1 MKHFVVFAIALFGT
15 YLQGM
20 AQAPVFDIEWTTLG
34 RVEMLQSNYGM
45 CAFEPTEGSP
55 GLFYPR
61 TSGWQYLFASG
72 LWLGGNVR
80 VEGDVEGELRPR
92 VIPTYIL
99 TTGLG
104 SAVPGELRNGRSV
117 RPDLADQYQIHR
129 RIENGVEVLS
139 SRYHLGDTTRY
150 QTTTTGFIRGL
161 SDLEVREWTYTFTD
175 ESMADVVVRRHE
187 FINTGVDTIFGFIPS
202 WVLDPDVGDRAN
214 PQQASLSDRHRVF
227 TLDQQ
232 TVFYTAF
239 DNDESRTG
247 EFGFVVLESP
257 PDSYTQTVDDKLLY
271 QDPRY
276 HNERYEKMSNGMF
289 LSDLGPMD
297 ISAIYSMS
305 AEGAFEPGD
314 TLRYTS
320 AFVMMSATDRQQR
333 MANGGINSISEFYAN
348 AATRIRSWMVDI
360 PSSIAEVQL
369 SQDEIIITP
378 HPVADQWTIRTTSGT
393 PWEISI
399 YNING
404 VLIHSM
410 MMMRDGVAVGPA
422 LPTGVYHVVL
432 RRDEKVISTTITSLR

>member
-1 MKHFVVFAIALFGT
+1 MKHFVVIAIALIGT

-20 AQAPVFDIEWTTLG
+20 AQAPVFDLEWTTLG

-45 CAFEPTEGSP
+45 CGFEPTEGSP

-72 LWLGGNVR
+72 LWLGGYVR
-80 VEGDVEGELRPR
+80 GYDDLRAR
-92 VIPTYIL
+92 VIPTYVL

-104 SAVPGELRNGRSV
+104 SAVPGELRNGRLV

-150 QTTTTGFIRGL
+150 QTTTKGFIRGL
-161 SDLEVREWTYTFTD
+161 SDLDVREWTYTFDD
-175 ESMADVVVRRHE
+175 ENMTDVVVRRHE

-202 WVLDPDVGDRAN
+202 WVLDPDVGDRIN
-214 PQQASLSDRHRVF
+214 PQQASLRDRHRVIL
-227 TLDQQ
+227 LDQQ

-257 PDSYTQTVDDKLLY
+257 PDSYTQTVDDKLFDD
-271 QDPRY
+271 DPQE
-276 HNERYEKMSNGMF
+276 HFSRYEKMSNGKY
-289 LSDLGPMD
+289 LSDLGPTD

-333 MANGGINSISEFYAN
+333 MASGGINSIRDFYAD
-348 AATRIRSWMVDI
+348 AATRIRSWMVDL
-360 PSSIAEVQL
+360 PSSIDEVQP
-369 SQDEIIITP
+369 SRDEIKITP
-378 HPVADQWTIRTTSGT
+378 HPVADQWTIRAT
-393 PWEISI
+393 PGSSWEISI

-404 VLIHSM
+404 VLIHRTLSKH
-410 MMMRDGVAVGPA
+410 DGMAVGPA
-422 LPTGVYHVVL
+422 LPTGMYHVVL
-432 RRDEKVISTTITSLR
+432 RCGEKVISTTITSVR